1 MADKKHRSALD
12 RFLEPRPPYPSLSP
26 DIEIGP
32 EGRAVVDTSNGVD
45 EVHFLSCHPRSFNGP
60 LGDTATGDERI
71 DDYVHQ
77 FLIDRANYRPIAKA
91 KSVRKE
97 ADKIEA
103 EAENS
108 STEEH
113 DNSDSSSDDSSDD
126 SSDNDSDDDEEPDNI
141 FDIQARTWRA
151 VLKRREHAAIQYTT
165 EALLTRELINLEAWQ
180 THLLINATIRN
191 IIYSLEGILESVTD
205 SALHGPSLNGGL
217 QASPGIQVTEDV
229 FIPVF
234 IRPLHQAFSPP
245 LASSSDGQNGG
256 AYKPDYRAPA
266 TAIGKHPLTTAAA
279 GYYHA
284 TEIEVD
290 GNDKDEGADD
300 DDIAVHASFC
310 ISCLRNL
317 YACAVTPQ
325 ITTDDASAKSDGAH
339 CQPVIFGEKESPSLE
354 QGQEEMVGVVETGSG
369 GNSSSIG
376 WSAVNRVK
384 MEEDEPQGLNRGDD
398 DGNKNKQQLQ
408 SSAAGIPQLDGVSD
422 PQSGGSKGGIAGGGM
437 GCTVM

>member
-1 MADKKHRSALD
+1 MADKNHRSALD

-26 DIEIGP
+26 DIEIGS

-45 EVHFLSCHPRSFNGP
+45 EVHFLSCHPLSFNGP

-77 FLIDRANYRPIAKA
+77 FLIDRAKYRPIAKA
-91 KSVRKE
+91 KSVQKE
-97 ADKIEA
+97 ADAIQA

-126 SSDNDSDDDEEPDNI
+126 SSDYDSDDDEEPNNFFDN
-141 FDIQARTWRA
+141 QARTWRT

-165 EALLTRELINLEAWQ
+165 EALLTHELINLEAWK

-191 IIYSLEGILESVTD
+191 IIYSTAYLSLESVTA
-205 SALHGPSLNGGL
+205 SALNGLSNGGL
-217 QASPGIQVTEDV
+217 QTSPGIQVTEDV

-234 IRPLHQAFSPP
+234 IRPIHQAFSSP
-245 LASSSDGQNGG
+245 LASSNGNG
-256 AYKPDYRAPA
+256 STYRPDYRAPA

-284 TEIEVD
+284 SKVEVN
-290 GNDKDEGADD
+290 GTDKDEEAADN
-300 DDIAVHASFC
+300 ITVHASFC

-317 YACAVTPQ
+317 YACAVTPKV
-325 ITTDDASAKSDGAH
+325 TTGDASASSDGAH
-339 CQPVIFGEKESPSLE
+339 CQPVILGEEESPSSE
-354 QGQEEMVGVVETGSG
+354 QDRGEMVNVVETGSG
-369 GNSSSIG
+369 GNSSSVG

-384 MEEDEPQGLNRGDD
+384 MKEDEPQGLNRGDD
-398 DGNKNKQQLQ
+398 DGNSNKQQSQ
-408 SSAAGIPQLDGVSD
+408 FPAVGIPQLDGVSD